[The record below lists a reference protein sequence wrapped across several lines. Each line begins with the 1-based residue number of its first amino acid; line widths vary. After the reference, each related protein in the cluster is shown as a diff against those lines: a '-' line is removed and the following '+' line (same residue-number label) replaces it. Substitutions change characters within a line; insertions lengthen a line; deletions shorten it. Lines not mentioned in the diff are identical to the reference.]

1 MRTDGPN
8 VFLCGFAVVVLFCCA
23 AVKESYSH
31 TDSHV
36 FSSSYNWT
44 AAFLINRCLLLTD
57 DSETTLSG
65 AAADKPGNKCK
76 EYLVFKNVNVAFL

>member
-1 MRTDGPN
+1 M
-8 VFLCGFAVVVLFCCA
+8 FLCGFAVVVLFGCA